1 LSIGGGGVVG
11 LFHELIKLGAERAK
25 TNLKKNL
32 GLFGGGV
39 QLEATF
45 FITKISPNCK
55 PKINPLTLSKGFFM
69 NLFNNFNK
77 KIEEKG
83 VAPHISTIFSFNTI
97 FFLKNLSFVL

>member
-11 LFHELIKLGAERAK
+11 LFHELIKLGAERAQP
-25 TNLKKNL
+25 TLY
-32 GLFGGGV
+32 
-39 QLEATF
+39 
-45 FITKISPNCK
+45 ITKISPNCK